1 MNAPLVESAI
11 QPMAEA
17 QDQFP
22 DQIDKRLATIVILLI
37 ASVLFIART
46 SLIPY
51 LWIAIAAVIMLSYAA
66 VISKREGFRAL
77 WVNLAIIVF
86 TFGAIEGYFWTQGP
100 LERQMEYSEE
110 FFVADDVL
118 GYKPA
123 EDKRIGHRSYGGDRL
138 LYEVTY
144 TLDNQGLRIASPL
157 TSKHETLPC
166 IAFFGDSF
174 TFGEGMADEETMPYQ
189 VWKHMGPR
197 YQATNFAFLGYGPH
211 QMLAT
216 LEQGQLE
223 SRGHC
228 QPSHIIYQAI
238 PSHVSRAAGL
248 EAWDHH
254 GPRYA
259 WQSDGQVRQEGHF
272 DDLRPSTPLQ
282 WLRLAHWQFPAR
294 VRTWLEESAVY
305 RTILNSHRPVTPED
319 VALFAAIVNAAKS
332 TASQKYPDVTFQV
345 LFWDYDDDVDVGE
358 QVQSQ
363 LQARNITVHPMSTI
377 LPGFPT
383 ERARYEISP
392 YDRHPNA
399 LAHTLIADYVAKKV
413 VRSSL
418 TADNSRSGDVHKSL

>member
-1 MNAPLVESAI
+1 MNAPLVDAI
-11 QPMAEA
+11 QPMAESQDRPPA
-17 QDQFP
+17 QL
-22 DQIDKRLATIVILLI
+22 DKRVATIVILL
-37 ASVLFIART
+37 AACVLFVART
-46 SLIPY
+46 SVIPY
-51 LWIAIAAVIMLSYAA
+51 LGIAIAAVMMLSYAA
-66 VISKREGFRAL
+66 VISKKEAFRAL
-77 WVNLAIIVF
+77 WVNLAIVVF
-86 TFGAIEGYFWTQGP
+86 TFGTIEGYFWTQEP
-100 LERQMEYSEE
+100 LQRRMEYSEE

-123 EDKRIGHRSYGGDRL
+123 GDKRISHRAYGGNRL

-144 TLDNQGLRIASPL
+144 TLDDQGLRIASPL
-157 TSKHETLPC
+157 TSEQATTLPC

-189 VWKHMGPR
+189 VWKRMGPR

-211 QMLAT
+211 QMLAA

-223 SRGHC
+223 SHGHC

-238 PSHVSRAAGL
+238 PSHVSRAVGL

-259 WQSDGQVRQEGHF
+259 RQSDGRVRQEGHF
-272 DDLRPSTPLQ
+272 DDLRPSTPVQ
-282 WLRLAHWQFPAR
+282 WLRLAHWELPAR
-294 VRTWLEESAVY
+294 VRNWLEVSSLY
-305 RTILNSHRPVTPED
+305 RTLLNSHRPVTPED
-319 VALFAAIVNAAKS
+319 VALFAAVVNTAKL
-332 TASQKYPDVTFQV
+332 TASQKYPGVTFQV
-345 LFWDYDDDVDVGE
+345 LFWDYNDDVEVGE

-363 LQARNITVHPMSTI
+363 LHARDITVHPMSTI

-399 LAHTLIADYVAKKV
+399 QAHARIADFIA
-413 VRSSL
+413 RDLLQPSS
-418 TADNSRSGDVHKSL
+418 